1 MRDGNERE
9 PRLGNAL
16 LDRFPPVLRA
26 QITSRGE
33 GVLLQHRQVL
43 YVPDRP
49 AHSVYFPVEG
59 LVSLVMTLP
68 DGEAIEL
75 ATAGSEGMLG
85 AYTLLTGET
94 PFFEAVVQ
102 APGRALR
109 VATGWL
115 RDTIGSSR
123 EAHGLLVNYASF
135 LTRQMGQQAACNALH
150 RIEQRCCRWLLAGSD
165 RLGTDL
171 LPLTHEYL
179 ALVLGVRRPG
189 LTTILGRLQK
199 AGLLR
204 QHRGRIEL
212 ADHAAIAA
220 RACGCYAAVR
230 SQYDALA
237 GAQDGRARVVV
248 RS

>member
-1 MRDGNERE
+1 MRDGNERDPE
-9 PRLGNAL
+9 LGNSL
-16 LDRFPPVLRA
+16 LDRLPPLLRS
-26 QITSRGE
+26 QITSRAE

-43 YVPDRP
+43 YVADRP
-49 AHSVYFPVEG
+49 AHSVYFPLEG
-59 LVSLVMTLP
+59 LISLVMSLP

-115 RDTIGSSR
+115 RDMVGSSR
-123 EAHGLLVNYASF
+123 EAHNVLMSYASF
-135 LTRQMGQQAACNALH
+135 LTRQIGQQAACNALH

-220 RACGCYAAVR
+220 RACECYAAVR
-230 SQYDALA
+230 SQYDALV
-237 GAQDGRARVVV
+237 GAQQSRSGFVAR
-248 RS
+248 S